1 MICFPNAKINLGL
14 RVTEK
19 RNDGYHNIETIFYP
33 VPWSEALE
41 IVENK
46 TSSTLF
52 NLHLSGLPING
63 NTTDNLLY
71 KAYYLIKDIVAVPSI
86 DVFLNK
92 TLPMGAGL
100 GGGSAD
106 AAFFINLMNTQFD
119 LGITTQTK
127 LEIAKQLGS
136 DCAFFIE
143 NKPVLA
149 TQKGDVFEPIHID
162 LSHLWIAII
171 YPNLHSNTQDAYR
184 LVVPKKH
191 TTKLSEIIS
200 QPISEWRT
208 VLQND
213 FEESIFS
220 KYPLIKEIKEE
231 LYQYGANYASMSGSG
246 SAVFGLF
253 ENEPDLFHLTNFPHW
268 IGKLK

>member
-14 RVTEK
+14 RVIEK

-33 VPWSEALE
+33 VPWCEALE
-41 IVENK
+41 IIENK
-46 TSSTLF
+46 TSNTLF
-52 NLHLSGLPING
+52 NLHLSGLPISG
-63 NTTDNLLY
+63 NTKDNLLY

-86 DVFLNK
+86 DVYLNK
-92 TLPMGAGL
+92 SLPMGAGL

-106 AAFFINLMNTQFD
+106 AAYFINLMNTQFN
-119 LGITTQTK
+119 LGLTTTVR
-127 LEIAKQLGS
+127 LEMAKKLGS

-143 NKPVLA
+143 NTAVLA
-149 TQKGDVFEPIHID
+149 TQKGDVFEPIQID
-162 LSHLWIAII
+162 LSPLWIAIV

-191 TTKLSEIIS
+191 TTKLSEIIT
-200 QPISEWRT
+200 QPIVEWKH
-208 VLQND
+208 LLHND

-220 KYPLIKEIKEE
+220 KFPLIKEIKEE
-231 LYQYGANYASMSGSG
+231 LYQNGANYACMSGSG

-253 ENEPDLFHLTNFPHW
+253 ENEPHLSHLTNFPHW

>member
-14 RVTEK
+14 RVIEK

-33 VPWSEALE
+33 VPRCEALE
-41 IVENK
+41 IIENK
-46 TSSTLF
+46 TSNTLF
-52 NLHLSGLPING
+52 NLHLSGLPISG

-86 DVFLNK
+86 DVYLNK
-92 TLPMGAGL
+92 SLPMGAGL

-106 AAFFINLMNTQFD
+106 AAYFINLMNTQFN
-119 LGITTQTK
+119 LGLTTTVR
-127 LEIAKQLGS
+127 LEMAKKLGS

-143 NKPVLA
+143 NTAVLA
-149 TQKGDVFEPIHID
+149 TQKGDVFEPIQID
-162 LSHLWIAII
+162 LSHLWIAIV

-191 TTKLSEIIS
+191 TTKLSEIIT
-200 QPISEWRT
+200 QPIVEWKH
-208 VLQND
+208 LLHND
-213 FEESIFS
+213 FEESIYS
-220 KYPLIKEIKEE
+220 KFPLIKEIKEK
-231 LYQYGANYASMSGSG
+231 LYQNGANYACMSGSG

-253 ENEPDLFHLTNFPHW
+253 ENEPHLSHLTNFPHW